1 MLRLTQAE
9 MEVLTRK
16 AKEAKMPREAFIR
29 RVLNGAKIIAKP
41 PADYY
46 KLIVEVRKVGSNLNQ
61 LVKRAQS
68 LDFID
73 IPALQKCWQKSTK
86 QKVCS
91 GRLFRAMVPDNGR
104 YCNLGCERSGR

>member
-1 MLRLTQAE
+1 MRKRNKSILLRLTQAE

-61 LVKRAQS
+61 VVKRAQS

-73 IPALQKCWQKSTK
+73 IPALQKVLAEIHETEGMLWETFQSDG
-86 QKVCS
+86 S
-91 GRLFRAMVPDNGR
+91 G
-104 YCNLGCERSGR
+104 